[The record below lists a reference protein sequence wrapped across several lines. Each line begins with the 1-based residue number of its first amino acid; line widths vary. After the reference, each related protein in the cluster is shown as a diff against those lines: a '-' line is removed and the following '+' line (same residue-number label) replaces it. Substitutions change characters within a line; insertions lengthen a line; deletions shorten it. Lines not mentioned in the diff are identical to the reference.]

1 MGNYGE
7 VIDYLQRHIRREMER
22 QDVPGLALALVDDQ
36 QLVWA
41 RGFGYADRQHKDQRQ
56 RAHRIPRRR
65 PVQATDRQRDP
76 ATGRTRPTLLD
87 APLQDTLREFY
98 VRSRFHADQSEA
110 DRAIT
115 FRRLLSHQSGLP
127 GEHLPPLFGERPNS
141 LGQLPAKVSG
151 VWLSNPPGTQVAHSN
166 LGYELVGAAIERN
179 TGKHFEQHMRE
190 HLLDPLQMTR
200 SSFARNALP
209 QAQRARG
216 YSGGG
221 GGRPAPPPP
230 ATSRSTTCGAARS
243 TSAASSACCSPTGA
257 TRSASFSGNTPSRR
271 CSASRTPAMPWTSTA
286 RWAWPGSL
294 SPCGS
299 APLEGGIRHYEYA
312 SATRGFSAHLILLPE
327 QRLAAIVMSNADDS
341 GSLTASLARQ
351 AASLMLQVKQGARRP
366 AVQPTPR
373 APRTE
378 GAEPGG
384 PATAIRSLRNPPR
397 PDSPVRARGSP
408 VRGFRRTTRGTVAR
422 HLGLAADEKR
432 LLGFWPVGVD
442 SAGQLQLDVVS
453 YDQRRILVS
462 RRHDQ
467 TAYLGER
474 IEPTSLPQAWNE
486 AVGTY
491 RVASTGRHSYLNG
504 LSIRI
509 EDGFLL
515 VRGQAGGT
523 RSGEFILQPI
533 DSAHAVLA
541 GSGQGLGDTF
551 SRDFDGLNALGYR
564 FAQQDTKARP
574 WLQRKESP

>member
-1 MGNYGE
+1 
-7 VIDYLQRHIRREMER
+7 
-22 QDVPGLALALVDDQ
+22 
-36 QLVWA
+36 
-41 RGFGYADRQHKDQRQ
+41 
-56 RAHRIPRRR
+56 
-65 PVQATDRQRDP
+65 
-76 ATGRTRPTLLD
+76 
-87 APLQDTLREFY
+87 
-98 VRSRFHADQSEA
+98 
-110 DRAIT
+110 
-115 FRRLLSHQSGLP
+115 
-127 GEHLPPLFGERPNS
+127 
-141 LGQLPAKVSG
+141 
-151 VWLSNPPGTQVAHSN
+151 
-166 LGYELVGAAIERN
+166 
-179 TGKHFEQHMRE
+179 MRE

-209 QAQRARG
+209 QAQRAQG

-221 GGRPAPPPP
+221 RP
-230 ATSRSTTCGAARS
+230 G
-243 TSAASSACCSPTGA
+243 SAAASDLPVNDLWSSPVDLSRFVRMLFANGRHKERQLLRKHSVEEMFRQQNA
-257 TRSASFSGNTPSRR
+257 GNALDFD
-271 CSASRTPAMPWTSTA
+271 CQVGL
-286 RWAWPGSL
+286 AWFL

-373 APRTE
+373 APRT
-378 GAEPGG
+378 GGTEPGG

-397 PDSPVRARGSP
+397 PDSPVRAQGR
-408 VRGFRRTTRGTVAR
+408 
-422 HLGLAADEKR
+422 LYADFGEQRVELLRDTSGWLQMRKR

-453 YDQRRILVS
+453 YGQRRILVS

-474 IEPTSLPQAWNE
+474 IEPTSLPQAWTE

>member
-41 RGFGYADRQHKDQRQ
+41 RGFGYADRQH
-56 RAHRIPRRR
+56 RINASEHTAFHAGDLSKLLIAS
-65 PVQATDRQRDP
+65 ATLQLAERGQ
-76 ATGRTRPTLLD
+76 LSLD

-127 GEHLPPLFGERPNS
+127 GEHLPPLFGERPSS

-151 VWLSNPPGTQVAHSN
+151 VWLSNPPGTQVAYSN

-209 QAQRARG
+209 QAQRAQG
-216 YSGGG
+216 YSG

-286 RWAWPGSL
+286 RWAWPGS
-294 SPCGS
+294 SARAAPHRWKEASVTMSTPAPPEDS
-299 APLEGGIRHYEYA
+299 API
-312 SATRGFSAHLILLPE
+312 
-327 QRLAAIVMSNADDS
+327 
-341 GSLTASLARQ
+341 
-351 AASLMLQVKQGARRP
+351 
-366 AVQPTPR
+366 
-373 APRTE
+373 
-378 GAEPGG
+378 
-384 PATAIRSLRNPPR
+384 
-397 PDSPVRARGSP
+397 
-408 VRGFRRTTRGTVAR
+408 
-422 HLGLAADEKR
+422 
-432 LLGFWPVGVD
+432 
-442 SAGQLQLDVVS
+442 
-453 YDQRRILVS
+453 
-462 RRHDQ
+462 
-467 TAYLGER
+467 
-474 IEPTSLPQAWNE
+474 
-486 AVGTY
+486 
-491 RVASTGRHSYLNG
+491 
-504 LSIRI
+504 
-509 EDGFLL
+509 
-515 VRGQAGGT
+515 
-523 RSGEFILQPI
+523 
-533 DSAHAVLA
+533 
-541 GSGQGLGDTF
+541 
-551 SRDFDGLNALGYR
+551 
-564 FAQQDTKARP
+564 
-574 WLQRKESP
+574 